1 MRRGSERSSA
11 EDQHP
16 MATTQRKHTRAWN
29 GWSCLLSIRKD
40 KRHME
45 NPLVT
50 DYARTL
56 L

>member
-1 MRRGSERSSA
+1 
-11 EDQHP
+11 

-56 L
+56 LAFPPLAEHLRECF